1 MTEGETK
8 KRFQVIDAD
17 ERRLLSVRASN
28 MTAADLQ
35 AVAEREAERP
45 RGGGNGDNGLRN
57 GS

>member
-1 MTEGETK
+1 MIEGETK

-45 RGGGNGDNGLRN
+45 RGGNGDNGLRN